1 MKVII
6 KEGNQELIVDEH
18 RRLEI
23 NGNTI
28 IVYLPM
34 DDKIVPKIEEQE
46 ELPSKNEVTYVSKL
60 NHLLPVNQP
69 QKKTRRKPTPV
80 MPRTIRKGIKSMSN
94 PKNLKRLIK
103 KGVNIKE
110 LIDAGHTIHDIMA
123 VLPNKTFKYRMNGN
137 IDMRTFN
144 VGKRKVFSSM
154 VK

>member
-6 KEGNQELIVDEH
+6 KEGNQELVVDEH
-18 RRLEI
+18 QRLEI
-23 NGNTI
+23 NGNTV

-34 DDKIVPKIEEQE
+34 DNKIAPRVEEQGE
-46 ELPSKNEVTYVSKL
+46 FPSKT
-60 NHLLPVNQP
+60 HLFSTTNQP
-69 QKKTRRKPTPV
+69 EKKTRRKPTAV
-80 MPRTIRKGIKSMSN
+80 IPRTIRKGTKSMSN

-123 VLPNKTFKYRMNGN
+123 VLPNKTFKYRMNGK

-154 VK
+154 IK

>member
-6 KEGNQELIVDEH
+6 KEGNQELVVDEH
-18 RRLEI
+18 QRLEI
-23 NGNTI
+23 NGNTV
-28 IVYLPM
+28 IVYLPI
-34 DDKIVPKIEEQE
+34 DDNIAPKVEEQGRF
-46 ELPSKNEVTYVSKL
+46 PSLKDWK
-60 NHLLPVNQP
+60 PVITNQP
-69 QKKTRRKPTPV
+69 EKKTRRRPTAV
-80 MPRTIRKGIKSMSN
+80 MPRTIRKSTKSMSN

-110 LIDAGHTIHDIMA
+110 LIDAGHSIHDIMA
-123 VLPNKTFKYRMNGN
+123 VLPNKTFKYRMDGT